1 MKSIDPKTISVHE
14 KMKLIHL
21 IIKYFQ
27 MKKEL
32 DQVTIDFERV
42 ENDFE
47 LEQNEINQIGNNNIN
62 LRINGFESNK
72 FLDWLP
78 L

>member
-1 MKSIDPKTISVHE
+1 
-14 KMKLIHL
+14 
-21 IIKYFQ
+21 

-32 DQVTIDFERV
+32 DQVTIDFEWV

>member
-1 MKSIDPKTISVHE
+1 
-14 KMKLIHL
+14 
-21 IIKYFQ
+21 

-42 ENDFE
+42 ENDFK

-72 FLDWLP
+72 FLDSLP

>member
-1 MKSIDPKTISVHE
+1 
-14 KMKLIHL
+14 
-21 IIKYFQ
+21 

-42 ENDFE
+42 ENDFK

-72 FLDWLP
+72 FLD
-78 L
+78 